1 MPRPSRLVLNKSF
14 KRFSIEKISDL
25 RHKLQLPET
34 GFIDNAKAAKGLAQA
49 KQATEIDK
57 YQEFYYQSVLA
68 RKSILWTYVLFCS
81 LNDYYRLVLDFVPF
95 NTHHRSIT
103 LLAMVENEFGLCEK
117 DICRIFEISFIWK
130 QFLDTIL
137 KALKAT
143 ANNEQQKT
151 IAAFSISLNNMDVI
165 TKLQKLYQYC
175 LNIGEL
181 KYAEEIKQ
189 EIIKRKVEITKELAE
204 NAFRKK
210 MIIWKSITHNT
221 NPSSGI

>member
-1 MPRPSRLVLNKSF
+1 MHHQIEWYTVQRLSM
-14 KRFSIEKISDL
+14 
-25 RHKLQLPET
+25 ET
-34 GFIDNAKAAKGLAQA
+34 
-49 KQATEIDK
+49 
-57 YQEFYYQSVLA
+57 
-68 RKSILWTYVLFCS
+68 
-81 LNDYYRLVLDFVPF
+81 
-95 NTHHRSIT
+95 
-103 LLAMVENEFGLCEK
+103 
-117 DICRIFEISFIWK
+117 
-130 QFLDTIL
+130 FLDTIL

-151 IAAFSISLNNMDVI
+151 FAAFSISLNNMDVI

-210 MIIWKSITHNT
+210 
-221 NPSSGI
+221 

>member
-1 MPRPSRLVLNKSF
+1 M
-14 KRFSIEKISDL
+14 
-25 RHKLQLPET
+25 ET
-34 GFIDNAKAAKGLAQA
+34 
-49 KQATEIDK
+49 
-57 YQEFYYQSVLA
+57 
-68 RKSILWTYVLFCS
+68 
-81 LNDYYRLVLDFVPF
+81 
-95 NTHHRSIT
+95 
-103 LLAMVENEFGLCEK
+103 
-117 DICRIFEISFIWK
+117 
-130 QFLDTIL
+130 FLDTIL

-151 IAAFSISLNNMDVI
+151 IAAFSISLNNLDVI

-210 MIIWKSITHNT
+210 
-221 NPSSGI
+221 

>member
-1 MPRPSRLVLNKSF
+1 M
-14 KRFSIEKISDL
+14 
-25 RHKLQLPET
+25 ET
-34 GFIDNAKAAKGLAQA
+34 
-49 KQATEIDK
+49 
-57 YQEFYYQSVLA
+57 
-68 RKSILWTYVLFCS
+68 
-81 LNDYYRLVLDFVPF
+81 
-95 NTHHRSIT
+95 
-103 LLAMVENEFGLCEK
+103 
-117 DICRIFEISFIWK
+117 
-130 QFLDTIL
+130 FLDTML

-210 MIIWKSITHNT
+210 
-221 NPSSGI
+221 

>member
-1 MPRPSRLVLNKSF
+1 M
-14 KRFSIEKISDL
+14 
-25 RHKLQLPET
+25 ET
-34 GFIDNAKAAKGLAQA
+34 
-49 KQATEIDK
+49 
-57 YQEFYYQSVLA
+57 
-68 RKSILWTYVLFCS
+68 
-81 LNDYYRLVLDFVPF
+81 
-95 NTHHRSIT
+95 
-103 LLAMVENEFGLCEK
+103 
-117 DICRIFEISFIWK
+117 
-130 QFLDTIL
+130 FLDTIL

-165 TKLQKLYQYC
+165 TKLQKLYHYC

-210 MIIWKSITHNT
+210 
-221 NPSSGI
+221 

>member
-1 MPRPSRLVLNKSF
+1 M
-14 KRFSIEKISDL
+14 
-25 RHKLQLPET
+25 ET
-34 GFIDNAKAAKGLAQA
+34 
-49 KQATEIDK
+49 
-57 YQEFYYQSVLA
+57 
-68 RKSILWTYVLFCS
+68 
-81 LNDYYRLVLDFVPF
+81 
-95 NTHHRSIT
+95 
-103 LLAMVENEFGLCEK
+103 
-117 DICRIFEISFIWK
+117 
-130 QFLDTIL
+130 FLDTIL

-143 ANNEQQKT
+143 ANNEQQKI

-210 MIIWKSITHNT
+210 
-221 NPSSGI
+221 